1 MKIILAGI
9 EYVGTTTL
17 ANLLAEWKEQTT
29 GEPFHMGLI
38 HDHSKLP
45 HTSGHPDDTTLEEQK
60 QILALSPK
68 LKEMYHRYS
77 MYYHIHHYVHED
89 DLTIGFHIE
98 ESIFARKYYGYGLP
112 GEQFDREKVF
122 EQIERRVKQV
132 TSDPVIIVHMT
143 ASPEVIEQRMSEL
156 SVSPAHSNSPMNSED
171 IPEIMSEYDRLVRK
185 STIGPVVRLDTS
197 IDTFQQSLDR
207 LVQLLEPHFTESDQE
222 RISLHKSNAAIN

>member
-17 ANLLAEWKEQTT
+17 ANLLSEWKEQTT

-77 MYYHIHHYVHED
+77 MYYHIHHYIHED

-112 GEQFDREKVF
+112 GDQFDREKVF
-122 EQIERRVKQV
+122 EQVERRVKQV
-132 TSDPVIIVHMT
+132 TSDPIMIVHMT
-143 ASPEVIEQRMSEL
+143 ASPDVIAKRMSRL
-156 SVSPAHSNSPMNSED
+156 YKSADHSNSPMNLED
-171 IPEIMSEYDRLVRK
+171 IPEIMLEYERLVGK
-185 STIGPVVRLDTS
+185 STIGPVIPIDTS
-197 IDTFQQSLDR
+197 ADTPQQSLDR
-207 LVQLLEPHFTESDQE
+207 LIRLMEPHFTESDQE
-222 RISLHKSNAAIN
+222 KIRLHSSNVLST